1 MTSDIWEDH
10 MGVDVNLEG
19 IGDLVDTLELTVAN
33 ATGAENEALQAA
45 AQPILNE
52 AKETTAFHDHNK
64 DRAKG
69 LRASLK
75 ISKPKSDRTYKYKYI
90 QVLTAAPHAHLV
102 EFGHSGD
109 SAPPH
114 PFLAPAFEHHE
125 TEAYEIIRR
134 KLSEALK

>member
-1 MTSDIWEDH
+1 
-10 MGVDVNLEG
+10 MGVDVDLEG
-19 IGDLVDTLELTVAN
+19 IGDLVDTLELMDAD
-33 ATGAENEALQAA
+33 AAKSEDGALQAA
-45 AQPILNE
+45 AQPILDE
-52 AKETTAFHDHNK
+52 AKQTTAFHDHNK

-69 LRASLK
+69 LRASLQV
-75 ISKPKSDRTYKYKYI
+75 SKPKSDRTYKYKYI